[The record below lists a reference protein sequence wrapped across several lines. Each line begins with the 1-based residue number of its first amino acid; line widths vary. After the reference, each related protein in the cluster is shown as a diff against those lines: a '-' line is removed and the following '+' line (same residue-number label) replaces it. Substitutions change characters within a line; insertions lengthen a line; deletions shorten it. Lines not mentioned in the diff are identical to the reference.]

1 MGLRERF
8 FSTYIEIEIDDVM
21 LMTHEFGIFECFLW
35 MTLLT
40 LVKEKK
46 AKNSLTVFF
55 LPIKKIKDF

>member
-21 LMTHEFGIFECFLW
+21 LMTHEFGIFECCLW

-40 LVKEKK
+40 LVKKK
-46 AKNSLTVFF
+46 IAKNYPTAFF
-55 LPIKKIKDF
+55 LQI